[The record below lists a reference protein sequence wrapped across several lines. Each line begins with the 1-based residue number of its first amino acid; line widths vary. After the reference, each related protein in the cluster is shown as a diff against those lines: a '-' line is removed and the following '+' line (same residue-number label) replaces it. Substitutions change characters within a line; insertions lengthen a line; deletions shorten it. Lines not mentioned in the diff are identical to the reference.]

1 MGGARRGRITH
12 ILGQLGEEGGGEGR
26 GLAGSSSLGC
36 WVRGSSRVAS
46 LSVGLWGD
54 TGRPLPCT
62 PPLPPLPPL
71 PGQQGWRGWAHREAR
86 AGGDPQRGL
95 REDVLRKYF
104 LASPRAVAGAMAGK
118 TVNSVL
124 GGWPAFGPH
133 LGPESQLHVHIPVC
147 SCVCMGGGRRG
158 PHMECGS
165 MCLRGPECGAH
176 EKVCTSV
183 CAGGPSYVLWAAVPP
198 GTGAEPRPAGGSWDL
213 GPRPEG
219 EPRALAHV

>member
-12 ILGQLGEEGGGEGR
+12 ILGQLGEAGGGREGASLAPCPR
-26 GLAGSSSLGC
+26 AAGSGAA
-36 WVRGSSRVAS
+36 SRVAS
-46 LSVGLWGD
+46 LSAGLWGD
-54 TGRPLPCT
+54 TGRPLLCT
-62 PPLPPLPPL
+62 PTLPPPPTPWPAGL
-71 PGQQGWRGWAHREAR
+71 AGVVPQEAR

-133 LGPESQLHVHIPVC
+133 LGPVSQLHVHIPVC
-147 SCVCMGGGRRG
+147 SCVCMG
-158 PHMECGS
+158 
-165 MCLRGPECGAH
+165 
-176 EKVCTSV
+176 
-183 CAGGPSYVLWAAVPP
+183 AGGVWAHAWSVGLCAYVGLSVGLMRKCTHLCVQGRPSYVLWAGVPP
-198 GTGAEPRPAGGSWDL
+198 GTGAKHRPAGGSRDL